1 MADRSRGPIRLFRI
15 SGIDVFLHWSWFV
28 VALIEISARGRR
40 YPSLAWNVAEYLT
53 LFAIVLL
60 HEFGHALACRQ
71 VGGTANKIVLW
82 PLGGVAYVDPPPRPA
97 ATLWS
102 IAAGPLGNVLLLGV
116 FYGLT
121 RWATVQGWRT
131 AAPHA
136 YMLLLSVV
144 FINLGLLV
152 FNLLPIYPL
161 DGGQILRALL
171 WFVFGRARSLKIV
184 AALGILGAIALV
196 AVAVWLHS
204 FWIGLIALYMV
215 MNCWVGLQQAQIL
228 SRSESMTPASHG
240 AFHEEYSEVTDP
252 KIQSR
257 VDARHAAKIS
267 RVRAL
272 GFLPLAYRME
282 TLPPYSAITKF
293 PIALMMMSK
302 AVVVFSKPA
311 RLAVVGP
318 LLSRSNPSSIAEIM
332 GLGVRFYSVF
342 VDGTLLMSTSFRT
355 AYTPSPICRVIVN
368 PPCETVEDAWLA
380 HERKVAELVAQGMTV
395 RDLNAFADYVAIEKT
410 KLGIN
415 AFSATGSQ

>member
-1 MADRSRGPIRLFRI
+1 MADAGRGSTRLFQVA
-15 SGIDVFLHWSWFV
+15 GIDVFLHWSWFV
-28 VALIEISARGRR
+28 VALIEISARGRH

-102 IAAGPLGNVLLLGV
+102 IAAGPFVNVVLLGI
-116 FYGLT
+116 FYGLA
-121 RWATVQGWRT
+121 RFAMLQGWKT
-131 AAPHA
+131 TAPHA
-136 YMLLLSVV
+136 YMLLFSGV

-161 DGGQILRALL
+161 DGGQLLRALL

-184 AALGILGAIALV
+184 AALGIVGAVALV
-196 AVAVWLHS
+196 AVAMWLHS

-215 MNCWVGLQQAQIL
+215 MNCWVGLQQAQVL
-228 SRSESMTPASHG
+228 SRSESTTPASHG
-240 AFHEEYSEVTDP
+240 IFHEEYSEVTDL
-252 KIQSR
+252 KIQTR
-257 VDARHAAKIS
+257 VDARHVAKIA
-267 RVRAL
+267 RLKAL
-272 GFLPLAYRME
+272 GFVPLAYRME
-282 TLPPYSAITKF
+282 ALPPYSAISKF

-302 AVVVFSKPA
+302 EVVVFPRPA

-318 LLSRSNPSSIAEIM
+318 LLSRSNPSSIAEVM

-342 VDGTLLMSTSFRT
+342 ADGSLVISTSFRS
-355 AYTPSPICRVIVN
+355 AYSPGPNCRVVLN
-368 PPCETVEDAWLA
+368 PPCGTVEDAWLA
-380 HERKVAELVAQGMTV
+380 HERKIAEFTAQGAA
-395 RDLNAFADYVAIEKT
+395 LKNLSCFGDYVEIERM
-410 KLGIN
+410 KLGI
-415 AFSATGSQ
+415 S

>member
-102 IAAGPLGNVLLLGV
+102 IAAGPLVNVLLLGV

-144 FINLGLLV
+144 FINFGLLV

-161 DGGQILRALL
+161 DGGQILRSLL

-184 AALGILGAIALV
+184 AALGIVGAVALV

-204 FWIGLIALYMV
+204 FWIGLIAVYMV

-228 SRSESMTPASHG
+228 SRSESTTPPSHG
-240 AFHEEYSEVTDP
+240 VFHEEYSEVTDP
-252 KIQSR
+252 KIQSQ
-257 VDARHAAKIS
+257 VDARHAVKIS
-267 RVRAL
+267 RVKAL

-302 AVVVFSKPA
+302 AVVVFPKPL

-318 LLSRSNPSSIAEIM
+318 LLTRSTPSSMAEVM

-342 VDGTLLMSTSFRT
+342 SDETLLISTSFRT
-355 AYTPSPICRVIVN
+355 AYSPGPNCRVIVN
-368 PPCETVEDAWLA
+368 HPCETVEDAWLA
-380 HERKVAELVAQGMTV
+380 HERKIAELVAQGMTV
-395 RDLNAFADYVAIEKT
+395 QNLNSFADYVAIEKM
-410 KLGIN
+410 KLGM
-415 AFSATGSQ
+415 APER